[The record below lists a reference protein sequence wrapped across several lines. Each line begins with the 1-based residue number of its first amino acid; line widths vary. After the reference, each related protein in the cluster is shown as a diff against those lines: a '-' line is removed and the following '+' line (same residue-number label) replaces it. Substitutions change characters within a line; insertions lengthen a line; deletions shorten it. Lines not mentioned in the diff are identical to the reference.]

1 MTVRIKYIILYLLIL
16 GDCMEVIL
24 ANVRGK
30 PVKLSI
36 DEGVVSIGGVPQPI
50 KNITNEDLQKFQKNL
65 DSLPPT
71 DDPEAAEALQN
82 SLRAAF
88 LSTLLGKAV
97 GDECINLLTELLDNV
112 HYDVLKYLGE
122 VEE

>member
-1 MTVRIKYIILYLLIL
+1 
-16 GDCMEVIL
+16 MEVIL
-24 ANVRGK
+24 AYVRGK

-36 DEGVVSIGGVPQPI
+36 AEGMVFIGGEAQPI
-50 KNITNEDLQKFQKNL
+50 KNLTIEDLQNFQKNL
-65 DSLPPT
+65 DALPPT

-88 LSTLLGKAV
+88 ISKLLGKAV

-122 VEE
+122 VE

>member
-1 MTVRIKYIILYLLIL
+1 
-16 GDCMEVIL
+16 MEVIL
-24 ANVRGK
+24 AYEHGK
-30 PVKLSI
+30 PVKLSLS
-36 DEGVVSIGGVPQPI
+36 DGVVLIKGEAQPI
-50 KNITNEDLQKFQKNL
+50 KNLTLEDLQKFQKNL

-71 DDPEAAEALQN
+71 EDPEAAEALRN

-88 LSTLLGKAV
+88 LSSLLGKAV
-97 GDECINLLTELLDNV
+97 GDECITLLTDLLDNV